1 MEDYK
6 KDSDQK
12 KSEDCQYQ
20 DLSGCTDEELLNE
33 FTAASRI
40 DDAIVPNAPQGEAD
54 IIWERIQNE
63 FAEAQAKE
71 KQDKVVRRK
80 FGWKKVAAI
89 GLIACVLTGSGCFV
103 AMGRKSYF
111 FREIE
116 IGIGKDKVLVND
128 SFKAT
133 VNGENDAYVIIEDEL
148 GIKPLKMAYIPNGMK
163 FDSLEI
169 GEGYAT
175 LIFNYKGKGVYF
187 TQTKYDDTAIYN
199 HKAKVKE
206 HDTIFNKWLNQKIK
220 IEREDRQKEGT
231 RYETT
236 ILIDGAYY
244 GLSATIEESEFIE
257 IVERLAF

>member
-1 MEDYK
+1 MEEYK

-63 FAEAQAKE
+63 FAETQAKE
-71 KQDKVVRRK
+71 KQDKVVRGK

-133 VNGENDAYVIIEDEL
+133 VNGENDAYVVIENEL
-148 GIKPLKMAYIPNGMK
+148 GIKPLKMAYVPKGMK

-169 GEGYAT
+169 AEGYAT
-175 LIFNYKGKGVYF
+175 IVFNYNGKKVYF
-187 TQTKYDDTAIYN
+187 TQTKYDVAATFS
-199 HKAKVKE
+199 HKTKVIE
-206 HDTIFNKWLNQKIK
+206 DSVIFNKWLNDKFY
-220 IEREDRQKEGT
+220 IEKEERPKEGV
-231 RYETT
+231 RYETS
-236 ILIDGAYY
+236 ILIEGAYY
-244 GLSATIEESEFIE
+244 GLSATIEEKEFRE